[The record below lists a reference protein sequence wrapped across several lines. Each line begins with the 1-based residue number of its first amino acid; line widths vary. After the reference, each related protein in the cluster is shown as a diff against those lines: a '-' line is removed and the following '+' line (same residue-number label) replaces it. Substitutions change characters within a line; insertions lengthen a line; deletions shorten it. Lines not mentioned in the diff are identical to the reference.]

1 MSFRVLLEEIRKNLL
16 TILEQEKISNLAFSL
31 EPAKEGFGDVSC
43 NVAFLAAKTLKKRP
57 NEIAQSITQQY
68 EKFVG
73 GLVSKVEAHPSGYV
87 NFYANVGNLGKIII
101 ESSQKT
107 DYGSVDIGHNTTL
120 TVEHTS
126 VNPNKALHI
135 GHVRNVV
142 VGDSIIRILQK
153 AGYTIN
159 TLNYVDDSGLQ
170 VADILLGFTHL
181 GFSQEP
187 PVDQKF
193 DHYCGDEV
201 YVKTT
206 EKYQANPEL
215 QEKRNQILKE
225 IEDGNSETAKFASTI
240 TRRVLSEQ
248 LKTCWRMKA
257 RYDLLNFESQIVHS
271 MLWSRTFE
279 LLKKEGIARLEEEG
293 KNKGCWV
300 IDAEGEEENKVIVRS
315 DGTAT
320 YMAKDIPYAAWKL
333 GLVDDPF
340 RYRKFAS
347 QWDGSTLYA
356 TALPDGEDDGGKEKE
371 KKNKEDG
378 EKEGRQQFAGGERV
392 ITVID
397 SRQARLQR
405 IISQVL
411 ARIGGTGGRQYHHL
425 SYEAVTL
432 SSDTARSLGIDIGER
447 QFMHMSGRKGVYV
460 NADYVLDT
468 LHRKAYEEVK
478 ARNPEFSEEILHEI
492 AEEIAISAIR
502 YNLVRQDLDKIIT
515 FDVKESLSLEGDT
528 GPYLQY
534 AYARSQRILEKA
546 GARIGGGQEV
556 VKSVAG
562 ARFELLTHESEIGLI
577 KEIAKMDIVVE
588 DAARSLGVKALA
600 RYAYS
605 LATAFNLFYERVPVL
620 KEEDRDVLAARLA
633 LVRASGI
640 ALKNALGLL
649 GVTALERM

>member
-16 TILEQEKISNLAFSL
+16 TILEQEKISGLAFSL

-43 NVAFLAAKTLKKRP
+43 NVAFLAAKTLKRRP

-87 NFYANVGNLGKIII
+87 NFYANVGKLGKIII

-206 EKYQANPEL
+206 EEYQKNPSL
-215 QEKRNQILKE
+215 QEIRNQILKE
-225 IEDGNSETAKFASTI
+225 IEDGNSETAKFASKI
-240 TRRVLSEQ
+240 TNRVLSEQ
-248 LKTCWRMKA
+248 LKTCWRLGVS
-257 RYDLLNFESQIVHS
+257 YDCLNFESEIVRSHLWPQI
-271 MLWSRTFE
+271 FE
-279 LLKKEGIARLEEEG
+279 KLKQMNLIKFESEG
-293 KNKGCWV
+293 KNQGCWV
-300 IDAEGEEENKVIVRS
+300 ILAEGEEDKVLVRS
-315 DGTAT
+315 NGTAT
-320 YMAKDIPYAAWKL
+320 YIAKDIPYAAWKL

-340 RYRKFAS
+340 YYKKYCEQPNGKALY
-347 QWDGSTLYA
+347 QTTLVPNESPKHNYSS
-356 TALPDGEDDGGKEKE
+356 DK
-371 KKNKEDG
+371 
-378 EKEGRQQFAGGERV
+378 V

-397 SRQARLQR
+397 SRQARLQN
-405 IISQVL
+405 IITTL
-411 ARIGGTGGRQYHHL
+411 MAKFGANKKEYIHL
-425 SYEAVTL
+425 SYESVTL
-432 SSDTARSLGIDIGER
+432 SSDTANSLGLDTGGKSA
-447 QFMHMSGRKGVYV
+447 QMSGRKGLYV
-460 NADYVLDT
+460 NADKILDT
-468 LHRKAYEEVK
+468 LEQKTLDETK
-478 ARNPEFSEEILHEI
+478 KRNPDLSDNTLHEI
-492 AEEIAISAIR
+492 AQNVAVATLR
-502 YNLVRQDLDKIIT
+502 YEMIKQDLDKIIT
-515 FDVKESLSLEGDT
+515 FDTAKSLSLEGDT
-528 GPYLQY
+528 ASYIQY
-534 AYARSQRILEKA
+534 AYARATRIIEKSNTKPNFDA
-546 GARIGGGQEV
+546 
-556 VKSVAG
+556 K
-562 ARFELLTHESEIGLI
+562 FELLQDQYESALI
-577 KEIAKMDIVVE
+577 KSIGKLDLAVQDAANNLSPKVIAK
-588 DAARSLGVKALA
+588 
-600 RYAYS
+600 YCYS
-605 LATAFNLFYERVPVL
+605 LAVSFNAFYEHVRVLDAEPDLLNARVCL
-620 KEEDRDVLAARLA
+620 VLAFQSCLRQALSLIGIDTPAR
-633 LVRASGI
+633 
-640 ALKNALGLL
+640 
-649 GVTALERM
+649 M